1 MLLNLQSQF
10 KRKTAKWLLQM
21 RTAVLLLQSKL
32 ALIAF
37 LLLELFSL
45 LCCLLVRYFVF
56 VTVANI

>member
-1 MLLNLQSQF
+1 
-10 KRKTAKWLLQM
+10 M

-45 LCCLLVRYFVF
+45 LGCLLVGYFVF
-56 VTVANI
+56 VTVADI